1 MLDRFITKLPK
12 KVEFCKICVISN
24 QRPRISFIDGVCS
37 ACKHTM
43 NKKQIDYKSKKD
55 QLHSFLKKFKKKK
68 DWDVIIPCSG
78 GKDSSRVAHTLK
90 YEFGMNPLCV
100 TFAPNRYTE
109 IGLENF
115 ENFVSSGFSVLNFF
129 FNGKLY
135 KKLSR
140 IAFEELGDNFTPFVF
155 GQMSYCY
162 HIAQKFGIG
171 LVFWGENAELE
182 YGGDE
187 TIVKNDKI
195 DTSLSDAIYWKG
207 SNVNELI
214 SVGLKK
220 YPNVLKEEDICDADL
235 IFLNTPK
242 NVESLETAW
251 MSTFM
256 DWKPQDNF
264 YYAVQNTGFKPNP
277 YISEGTFSKYA
288 SLDDKLDWLH
298 YYMMFIKFGIGR
310 ATSDACREIR
320 EGLITREEACL
331 LVNRYDGELTKKY
344 FDHTLNYLNL
354 DKKNFFRIV
363 DSFRL
368 DHIWTKSGAN
378 YKLRHTASLKGA
390 DDK

>member
-1 MLDRFITKLPK
+1 
-12 KVEFCKICVISN
+12 
-24 QRPRISFIDGVCS
+24 
-37 ACKHTM
+37 
-43 NKKQIDYKSKKD
+43 
-55 QLHSFLKKFKKKK
+55 
-68 DWDVIIPCSG
+68 
-78 GKDSSRVAHTLK
+78 
-90 YEFGMNPLCV
+90 
-100 TFAPNRYTE
+100 
-109 IGLENF
+109 
-115 ENFVSSGFSVLNFF
+115 
-129 FNGKLY
+129 
-135 KKLSR
+135 
-140 IAFEELGDNFTPFVF
+140 
-155 GQMSYCY
+155 
-162 HIAQKFGIG
+162 
-171 LVFWGENAELE
+171 
-182 YGGDE
+182 
-187 TIVKNDKI
+187 
-195 DTSLSDAIYWKG
+195 
-207 SNVNELI
+207 
-214 SVGLKK
+214 
-220 YPNVLKEEDICDADL
+220 
-235 IFLNTPK
+235 
-242 NVESLETAW
+242 
-251 MSTFM
+251 M

>member
-1 MLDRFITKLPK
+1 M
-12 KVEFCKICVISN
+12 
-24 QRPRISFIDGVCS
+24 RI
-37 ACKHTM
+37 
-43 NKKQIDYKSKKD
+43 
-55 QLHSFLKKFKKKK
+55 
-68 DWDVIIPCSG
+68 
-78 GKDSSRVAHTLK
+78 
-90 YEFGMNPLCV
+90 
-100 TFAPNRYTE
+100 
-109 IGLENF
+109 
-115 ENFVSSGFSVLNFF
+115 FVSSGFSVLNFF

-135 KKLSR
+135 RKLSR

-155 GQMSYCY
+155 GQMAYCF
-162 HIAQKFGIG
+162 HIAKKFGIG

-195 DTSLSDAIYWKG
+195 DISLADEIYWKG

-220 YPNVLKEEDICDADL
+220 YPSILKEQDVCEADL
-235 IFLNTPK
+235 DFLSVPK
-242 NVESLETAW
+242 NCESIETAW
-251 MSTFM
+251 LSTFIN
-256 DWKPQDNF
+256 WKPQDNF

-320 EGLITREEACL
+320 EGLITREEGCL

-344 FDHTLNYLNL
+344 FDYTLNYLEL
-354 DKKNFFRIV
+354 DKENFFRIV

-368 DHIWTKSGAN
+368 DHIWTKNGAN
-378 YKLRHTASLKGA
+378 FKLRHTASSRMINNLKL
-390 DDK
+390 